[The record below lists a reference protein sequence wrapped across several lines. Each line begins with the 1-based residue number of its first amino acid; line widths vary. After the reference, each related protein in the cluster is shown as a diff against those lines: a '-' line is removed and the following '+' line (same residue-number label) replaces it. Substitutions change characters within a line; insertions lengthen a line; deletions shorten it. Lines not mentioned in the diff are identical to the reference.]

1 MGDLLASLAVTDFH
15 PLLLK
20 GFAVS
25 RVARVLVVDDEP
37 LIVEILTD
45 FLSAQ
50 GYEVVG
56 AHGAADAFTMMEVS
70 PPDVLLL
77 DITLPL
83 VDGMTVLR
91 RVRALYPDLRVVMVT
106 ANADEEVA
114 RNALRRGAFDYVVKP
129 FDFDYLARVVGAA
142 VGQGGG

>member
-1 MGDLLASLAVTDFH
+1 M
-15 PLLLK
+15 P
-20 GFAVS
+20 

-37 LIVEILTD
+37 IILELLTD

-56 AHGAADAFTMMEVS
+56 TLGAADAFTMMEVS

-77 DITLPL
+77 DISMPL
-83 VDGMTVLR
+83 VDGVTVLR
-91 RVRALYPDLRVVMVT
+91 RVRALYPELPVIMVT

-114 RNALRRGAFDYVVKP
+114 KDTLRRGAFDYVVKP
-129 FDFDYLARVVGAA
+129 FDFTHLARVVAAA
-142 VGQGGG
+142 VGQGG

>member
-1 MGDLLASLAVTDFH
+1 M
-15 PLLLK
+15 
-20 GFAVS
+20 S

-37 LIVEILTD
+37 LIVDILTD

-77 DITLPL
+77 DIALPL
-83 VDGMTVLR
+83 VDGMTALR

-114 RNALRRGAFDYVVKP
+114 RDALRRGAFDYVVKP
-129 FDFDYLARVVGAA
+129 FDFEYLARVVGAA

>member
-1 MGDLLASLAVTDFH
+1 
-15 PLLLK
+15 
-20 GFAVS
+20 
-25 RVARVLVVDDEP
+25 VARVLVVDDES

-56 AHGAADAFTMMEVS
+56 AHSAADAFTMMEVS

-77 DITLPL
+77 DISLPL

-106 ANADEEVA
+106 ANADEQVA
-114 RNALRRGAFDYVVKP
+114 RDALRRGAFDYVVKP
-129 FDFDYLARVVGAA
+129 FDFDYLARVVAAA
-142 VGQGGG
+142 VGQAGG

>member
-1 MGDLLASLAVTDFH
+1 M
-15 PLLLK
+15 
-20 GFAVS
+20 S

-56 AHGAADAFTMMEVS
+56 AHSAADAFTMMEVS

-77 DITLPL
+77 DIALPL

-91 RVRALYPDLRVVMVT
+91 RVRALYPDLRVVMIT
-106 ANADEEVA
+106 ANADEDVA
-114 RNALRRGAFDYVVKP
+114 RDALRRGAFDYIVKP

>member
-1 MGDLLASLAVTDFH
+1 
-15 PLLLK
+15 
-20 GFAVS
+20 
-25 RVARVLVVDDEP
+25 VLVVDDEP
-37 LIVEILTD
+37 LIVDILTD

-77 DITLPL
+77 DIALPL
-83 VDGMTVLR
+83 VDGMTALR

-114 RNALRRGAFDYVVKP
+114 RDALRRGAFDYVVKP
-129 FDFDYLARVVGAA
+129 FDFEYLARVVGAA

>member
-1 MGDLLASLAVTDFH
+1 VPH
-15 PLLLK
+15 
-20 GFAVS
+20 
-25 RVARVLVVDDEP
+25 VARVLVVDDEA

-91 RVRALYPDLRVVMVT
+91 RVRALYPDLRVIMVT

-114 RNALRRGAFDYVVKP
+114 RDALRRGAFDYVVKP
-129 FDFDYLARVVGAA
+129 FDFEYLARAVGAA
-142 VGQGGG
+142 IGQGGG

>member
-1 MGDLLASLAVTDFH
+1 MASPAVTDAY

-20 GFAVS
+20 GLAVPH
-25 RVARVLVVDDEP
+25 VARVLVVDDEA
-37 LIVEILTD
+37 LIVDILTD

-50 GYEVVG
+50 GYEVMG

-77 DITLPL
+77 DIALPL

-91 RVRALYPDLRVVMVT
+91 RVRALYPDLHVVMVT

-114 RNALRRGAFDYVVKP
+114 RDALRRGAFDYVVKP
-129 FDFDYLARVVGAA
+129 FDFEHLARVVAAA

>member
-1 MGDLLASLAVTDFH
+1 M
-15 PLLLK
+15 
-20 GFAVS
+20 S
-25 RVARVLVVDDEP
+25 RVGRVLVVDDEP

-56 AHGAADAFTMMEVS
+56 AHVAADAFTMMEVS

-77 DITLPL
+77 DIALPL

-106 ANADEEVA
+106 ANADENVA
-114 RNALRRGAFDYVVKP
+114 RDALRRGAFDYVVKP

>member
-1 MGDLLASLAVTDFH
+1 M
-15 PLLLK
+15 
-20 GFAVS
+20 
-25 RVARVLVVDDEP
+25 ARVLVVDDEP

-114 RNALRRGAFDYVVKP
+114 RDALRRGAFDYVVKP
-129 FDFDYLARVVGAA
+129 FDFEYLARVVGAA
-142 VGQGGG
+142 VAQGGG

>member
-1 MGDLLASLAVTDFH
+1 MGDRLASLAVTDAY

-20 GFAVS
+20 GFAVPH
-25 RVARVLVVDDEP
+25 VARVLVVDDEP
-37 LIVEILTD
+37 LIVDILTD

-77 DITLPL
+77 DIALPL
-83 VDGMTVLR
+83 VDGMTALR

-114 RNALRRGAFDYVVKP
+114 RDALRRGAFDYVVKP
-129 FDFDYLARVVGAA
+129 FDFEYLARVVGAA

>member
-1 MGDLLASLAVTDFH
+1 M
-15 PLLLK
+15 
-20 GFAVS
+20 S

-37 LIVEILTD
+37 LIVDILTD

-77 DITLPL
+77 DIALPL
-83 VDGMTVLR
+83 VDGMTALR
-91 RVRALYPDLRVVMVT
+91 RVRALYPDLHVVMVT
-106 ANADEEVA
+106 ANADEQVA
-114 RNALRRGAFDYVVKP
+114 RDALRRGAFDYVVKP
-129 FDFDYLARVVGAA
+129 FDFEYLARVVGAA
-142 VGQGGG
+142 VGRGGG